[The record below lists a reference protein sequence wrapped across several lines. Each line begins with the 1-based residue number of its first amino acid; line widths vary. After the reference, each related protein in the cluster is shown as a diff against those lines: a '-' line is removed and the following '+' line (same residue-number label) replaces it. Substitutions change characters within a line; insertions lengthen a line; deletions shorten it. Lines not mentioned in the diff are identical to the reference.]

1 MTIFEN
7 FSPWIRYD
15 LEDWGPLTDSKYLI
29 RLKGKTVLYNQEED
43 ISNIYIVKSGR
54 VRLSYFTSDG
64 AEKIY
69 IFALEGCMFGE
80 ETCFE
85 PEAQF
90 LHAATIVDCEL
101 YRIPKDEFLSYLSMD
116 IALNTQ
122 VLSSMSHKIHVLMEH
137 IRRLCFMTAQQRV
150 AAVFVDLARNFGV
163 PTPAGL
169 RVELPVIQQGIGNLV
184 RASRLTVNQ
193 ILVKF
198 ESNGWLAKKGNRWI
212 IYDLD
217 AIRRIIISS

>member
-1 MTIFEN
+1 
-7 FSPWIRYD
+7 
-15 LEDWGPLTDSKYLI
+15 
-29 RLKGKTVLYNQEED
+29 
-43 ISNIYIVKSGR
+43 
-54 VRLSYFTSDG
+54 
-64 AEKIY
+64 
-69 IFALEGCMFGE
+69 
-80 ETCFE
+80 
-85 PEAQF
+85 
-90 LHAATIVDCEL
+90 
-101 YRIPKDEFLSYLSMD
+101 
-116 IALNTQ
+116 
-122 VLSSMSHKIHVLMEH
+122 MSHKIHVLMEH

-193 ILVKF
+193 ILVEF

>member
-1 MTIFEN
+1 
-7 FSPWIRYD
+7 
-15 LEDWGPLTDSKYLI
+15 
-29 RLKGKTVLYNQEED
+29 
-43 ISNIYIVKSGR
+43 
-54 VRLSYFTSDG
+54 
-64 AEKIY
+64 
-69 IFALEGCMFGE
+69 MFGE

-193 ILVKF
+193 ILVEF